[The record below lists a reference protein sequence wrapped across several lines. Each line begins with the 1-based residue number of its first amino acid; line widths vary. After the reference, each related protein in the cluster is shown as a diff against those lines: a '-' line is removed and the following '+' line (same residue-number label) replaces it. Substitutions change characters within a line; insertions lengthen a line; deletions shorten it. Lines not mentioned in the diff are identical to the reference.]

1 MGNETNYV
9 VNEVLCF
16 ISSALDSKT
25 TDYIIGN
32 CLPFYSQIKIR
43 EAKDLLCTLINEKP
57 TRRRG
62 ENAIKLEL
70 SDIIEIIRKCHEED
84 LKLPTFVT
92 TTFNSLPPSPGFETM
107 GAVLVDLMD
116 QITCLRNEIKLIK
129 NTAANEKILMDD
141 TAMIKD
147 DLNFIKD
154 RIKSFQPQIDE
165 LYVNRLH
172 KEKDISLVSEKS
184 ISPLEIEKFEQF
196 LDNYDLGNKK
206 TFDPSAPSLS
216 QLTQGDS
223 YATVSARP
231 PVLRPSSHL
240 KANETTK
247 PEKTFDQN
255 KQPDGFIEVRK
266 RRRNTGI
273 IGTKKDNTSTNIKSA
288 NRQLDLYVGNFDSS
302 IACETIS
309 EYVSV
314 NNDIKVFDCIE
325 LTSNKYFKSFKLSV
339 GSNDRDKLLVSNLW
353 PEGIICRKFYSKIN
367 KNTKSN

>member
-1 MGNETNYV
+1 MSPYPE
-9 VNEVLCF
+9 F
-16 ISSALDSKT
+16 
-25 TDYIIGN
+25 
-32 CLPFYSQIKIR
+32 
-43 EAKDLLCTLINEKP
+43 EA
-57 TRRRG
+57 
-62 ENAIKLEL
+62 
-70 SDIIEIIRKCHEED
+70 
-84 LKLPTFVT
+84 
-92 TTFNSLPPSPGFETM
+92 M

-165 LYVNRLH
+165 LCVNQLH
-172 KEKDISLVSEKS
+172 KEKDISLDSEKS

-247 PEKTFDQN
+247 PEKTL
-255 KQPDGFIEVRK
+255 I
-266 RRRNTGI
+266 
-273 IGTKKDNTSTNIKSA
+273 
-288 NRQLDLYVGNFDSS
+288 
-302 IACETIS
+302 
-309 EYVSV
+309 
-314 NNDIKVFDCIE
+314 
-325 LTSNKYFKSFKLSV
+325 
-339 GSNDRDKLLVSNLW
+339 
-353 PEGIICRKFYSKIN
+353 KIN
-367 KNTKSN
+367 NLMDLLRYASDGGIRVSLVLKKTTLQPILRVPIVN